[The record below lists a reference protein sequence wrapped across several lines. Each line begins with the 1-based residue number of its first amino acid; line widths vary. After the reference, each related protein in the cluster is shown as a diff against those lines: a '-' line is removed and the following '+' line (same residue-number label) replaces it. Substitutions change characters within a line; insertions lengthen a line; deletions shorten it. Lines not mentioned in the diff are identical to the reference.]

1 MSEQVYKTGKIKL
14 VEKDGEELW
23 QQCKRILEEEYGR
36 KYTESLYS
44 PEDYISDF
52 MEEIYY
58 DYVLLDDRI
67 YEVVEINDLEDCNI
81 YELHDNKDGT
91 MNFVLSYYNG
101 GESFDEAIE
110 EAYERMKNDD

>member
-23 QQCKRILEEEYGR
+23 QQCKRILEEEYNMEFD
-36 KYTESLYS
+36 ESLYY
-44 PEDYISDF
+44 PEDYITIF

-58 DYVLLDDRI
+58 DYVLLNDNI
-67 YEVVEINDLEDCNI
+67 YEVVELNGLEDKNI

-101 GESFDEAIE
+101 GESFDEAME
-110 EAYERMKNDD
+110 EAYERMKRND